1 MKQIPGERLRSAR
14 ESLRLTLREVE
25 TMSSRLA
32 LQHQEARFTVSFI
45 RLFRIESK
53 GLIPTI
59 HTIYSLA
66 LAYRKD
72 CREIMNW
79 YGVNIGT
86 LDKDL
91 RANGIPVTH
100 RLESDL
106 CARLERRMSKTPV
119 GLNATSLL
127 PPKNSAADRF
137 DLLEVGRGEHFIYAY
152 VGTEDYTMYPL
163 IRPGSFLQV
172 AESGSAIAHGS
183 WRSEFE
189 KPIYLVETRNDGLR
203 VGWCS
208 MADSILTIQPH
219 PLSPTI
225 VKSYRHPRDAE
236 IIGQVVAV
244 TMGLVDHDSE
254 RLAVCT
260 DVHLR
265 RSPGR
270 RYDNGSS
277 AKNYSL

>member
-1 MKQIPGERLRSAR
+1 MKQVPGDRLRSAR
-14 ESLRLTLREVE
+14 QSLRLTLREVE

-32 LQHQEARFTVSFI
+32 LQYQEPRFTVSFI

-59 HTIYSLA
+59 HSIYSLA

-91 RANGIPVTH
+91 RASGIPVTH

-106 CARLERRMSKTPV
+106 CAKLERRMSKTPM

-127 PPKNSAADRF
+127 PSGNSAAEHF
-137 DLLEVGRGEHFIYAY
+137 DLLEAGKGDHFIYAY
-152 VGTEDYTMYPL
+152 VGAEDYTMYPL

-172 AESGSAIAHGS
+172 AESGSGIAHGR

-189 KPIYLVETRNDGLR
+189 RPIYLVETRNDGLR

-208 MADSILTIQPH
+208 LADSILTIQPH

-236 IIGQVVAV
+236 IVGKVVAV
-244 TMGLVDHDSE
+244 TMSLVHHDSE
-254 RLAVCT
+254 CLAVCS
-260 DVHLR
+260 DVSLQR
-265 RSPGR
+265 NPSR
-270 RYDNGSS
+270 RYD
-277 AKNYSL
+277 